1 MNGENNK
8 YRTDRYEEQ
17 KINGDIL
24 IRITVMIDLTKKK
37 LIYPIDIYRYCR
49 ISYYDDDDD
58 DDVL

>member
-37 LIYPIDIYRYCR
+37 LVIDTN
-49 ISYYDDDDD
+49 DDDE
-58 DDVL
+58 LFFCCSFIYC